1 MSTPHAKERNAT
13 TIPTVAPNETLNES
27 LAAGAKSKNDTH
39 SIAPAA
45 NASMT
50 DSLPGRSILLCTP
63 IKPPKTVARP
73 ASVVSMS
80 AISMLVFFDLFVN

>member
-1 MSTPHAKERNAT
+1 MSAPHANEK
-13 TIPTVAPNETLNES
+13 IVASAPAVVPNDVLNES
-27 LAAGAKSKNDTH
+27 LAAGARSKNDTH

-45 NASMT
+45 NANMT
-50 DSLPGRSILLCTP
+50 DNLPGRSILLCTP

-80 AISMLVFFDLFVN
+80 AISMLVFFDLPVN